1 MEPKP
6 NHITHTTSPASPGL
20 FQGASPKLT
29 FFFGLAIGIAAM
41 AIIALIIIL
50 PRTGSTKTAKIT
62 TPTTANTNTAEPTY
76 GDVKA
81 VSSDDYIRGEKN
93 AKLTLITYTD
103 FECPYCKTFHPS
115 MKQVMED
122 YKGQVRWVYRNF
134 PLSFHANAQKEGEAS
149 LCVGDLGGADKF
161 WSFADKIFERTSS
174 NGTGFV
180 LDQLPALAKE
190 VGVSETKFK
199 DCLDS
204 GKMASVVS
212 AETADGSSGG
222 ASGTPTTFL
231 VNKDGK
237 TLTAIPG
244 ALPLDQIKTAID
256 AALAKL

>member
-1 MEPKP
+1 MEQKSTPSSTP
-6 NHITHTTSPASPGL
+6 SSGNL

-50 PRTGSTKTAKIT
+50 PRTGSTKTAKT
-62 TPTTANTNTAEPTY
+62 TTTTTNTNTAQPTY

-81 VSSDDYIRGEKN
+81 VSNADYIRGDKN

-115 MKQVMED
+115 MKQVMTEYD
-122 YKGQVRWVYRNF
+122 GQVRWVYRNF
-134 PLSFHANAQKEGEAS
+134 PLSFHANAQKEAEAS
-149 LCVGDLGGADKF
+149 LCVGDLGGTDKF
-161 WSFADKIFERTSS
+161 WAFADKIFERTSS
-174 NGTGFV
+174 NGTGFA

-190 VGVSETKFK
+190 VGVSESKFN
-199 DCLDS
+199 DCLNS
-204 GKMASVVS
+204 GKMTSVVS
-212 AETADGSSGG
+212 AETADGTSGG

-231 VNKDGK
+231 VDKNAK
-237 TLTAIPG
+237 TLSAIPG